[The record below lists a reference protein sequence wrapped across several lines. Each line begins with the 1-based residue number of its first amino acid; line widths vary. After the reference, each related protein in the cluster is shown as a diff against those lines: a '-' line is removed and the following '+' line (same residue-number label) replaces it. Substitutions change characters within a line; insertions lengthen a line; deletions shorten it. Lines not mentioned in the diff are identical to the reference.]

1 MRDGNPDRRTF
12 HLRNLCKDTS
22 EEHAGVT
29 FDVYGSEV
37 IWYRVYENRNGEE
50 RSEPIELGR
59 DVYRGLIQSGRYEQV
74 EMIGG
79 ADGTVTRGH

>member
-1 MRDGNPDRRTF
+1 M
-12 HLRNLCKDTS
+12 
-22 EEHAGVT
+22 
-29 FDVYGSEV
+29 